1 MAFRRAAGNGA
12 DGARFRRSN
21 CKKWSPGRE
30 SPCQRPGYFLYY
42 IRRLSE
48 HGNGNGGRPS
58 GTGHRSAAQ
67 PGTDVLLGLTEACK
81 RAGINNG
88 VILSAIGSLDGVSY
102 CNPVELPTK
111 AGYGYGEVLHLTGPI
126 ELTSGAGIICH
137 DDEGNTNLH
146 VHMSLSDRY
155 GNAHGGHLVEGT
167 KVLLTVDV
175 MLAEVD
181 GLVMGRKFDN
191 ELEVPLFAPRQN

>member
-1 MAFRRAAGNGA
+1 MENYNIEMAQGNQ
-12 DGARFRRSN
+12 
-21 CKKWSPGRE
+21 GRIIA
-30 SPCQRPGYFLYY
+30 L
-42 IRRLSE
+42 RL
-48 HGNGNGGRPS
+48 
-58 GTGHRSAAQ
+58 T

-88 VILSAIGSLDGVSY
+88 VILSGIGSLNGVQY

-111 AGYGYGEVLHLTGPI
+111 AGYGYGETLHLTGPI
-126 ELTSGAGIICH
+126 ELTSAAGIICH

-146 VHMSLSDRY
+146 VHVGLSDRH

-175 MLAEVD
+175 VIAEIEGVII
-181 GLVMGRKFDN
+181 GRKFN
-191 ELEVPLFAPRQN
+191 EELGVPLFAPRQA

>member
-1 MAFRRAAGNGA
+1 MENYGIEMAQGTLKRVVV
-12 DGARFRRSN
+12 
-21 CKKWSPGRE
+21 
-30 SPCQRPGYFLYY
+30 L
-42 IRRLSE
+42 RLK
-48 HGNGNGGRPS
+48 
-58 GTGHRSAAQ
+58 

-88 VILSAIGSLDGVSY
+88 VILSCIGSLDGVKY

-126 ELTSGAGIICH
+126 ELTNASGIICH

-146 VHMSLSDRY
+146 VHMTLTDRH

-167 KVLLTVDV
+167 KVLLTTDV
-175 MLAEVD
+175 IIAEIE
-181 GLVMGRKFDN
+181 GLVMGRKFN
-191 ELEVPLFAPRQN
+191 EELGVPLFAPRQD